1 MLKHVPFQY
10 YEILSSSLY
19 YDLFFKPKTFH
30 HVSNSLK
37 YLLAGKKI
45 HPHDVTH
52 KISEVMHNKLMERGE
67 GKMDSTGKREMCG
80 KFYSYEW
87 K

>member
-1 MLKHVPFQY
+1 MLKHVPLQY
-10 YEILSSSLY
+10 YEILSSSSY

-37 YLLAGKKI
+37 YLLDGKKN

-52 KISEVMHNKLMERGE
+52 KVSEVMHNKLMERGE
-67 GKMDSTGKREMCG
+67 GKKGQH
-80 KFYSYEW
+80 W
-87 K
+87 KKGYVRQILLI